1 MEVTM
6 KVAAILDRKGHEI
19 HTVPPDASVG
29 DVSRLLSTHHVGA
42 LVVSDDGEVVAGIV
56 SERDVV
62 RRLAAVGTDA
72 LGESVASVMTTTVV
86 TCSPD
91 DTTEQL
97 MAVVTERRIRHV
109 PVIADG
115 RLVGLVSIGDIVAV
129 RVRELEDE
137 ASQLRDY
144 ITAG

>member
-1 MEVTM
+1 M
-6 KVAAILDRKGHEI
+6 KVTAILDRKGRDV
-19 HTVPPDASVG
+19 HTIGPDATVA
-29 DVSRLLSTHHVGA
+29 DVSAELRTREVGA
-42 LVVSDDGEVVAGIV
+42 LVVSTDGHVVAGIV

-62 RRLAAVGTDA
+62 RRLADVGAAA
-72 LGESVASVMTTTVV
+72 LTESVTEVMTADVV
-86 TCSPD
+86 TCAPA

-97 MAVVTERRIRHV
+97 MEVVTTRRIRHL
-109 PVIADG
+109 PVVDDG
-115 RLVGLVSIGDIVAV
+115 RLVGLVSIGDVVAA